1 MSMNQGHTGTG
12 TGLAAPLNP
21 RRIAAYFGLVVLG
34 ALTGLAGALVQSGWS
49 PGGLVLAL
57 LGSAAVFYGGRVA
70 TGTAVGVGAPAVGWL
85 VAVMLLTA
93 TRPEGDFVFAAGT
106 GSYVFLLGGMV
117 AAVICATVRKV
128 PQPGPDSARPG
139 K

>member
-1 MSMNQGHTGTG
+1 MSTNQGHTGI
-12 TGLAAPLNP
+12 AAPLNP
-21 RRIAAYFGLVVLG
+21 RRVAAYFGLVVLG
-34 ALTGLAGALVQSGWS
+34 ALTGLAGTLVQAGWF

-57 LGSAAVFYGGRVA
+57 LATAAAFYGGRAA
-70 TGTAVGVGAPAVGWL
+70 TGTGLGVGAPAVGWL

-93 TRPEGDFVFAAGT
+93 TRPEGDFVFGAGT

-128 PQPGPDSARPG
+128 PSPGPDSARPG